1 LKTGFIGLGA
11 MGGRLADRLTGVGEL
26 TVFDASERAMEPFAG
41 RALLGASA
49 TANLPNR

>member
-1 LKTGFIGLGA
+1 